1 MFGLVEWR
9 IGSTH
14 DSNARGLHVGLDS
27 NPDPIGIFG
36 NSHLSSFRQQHKR
49 QTRSVSTSG
58 CLVEINNII
67 RISTFETLVRT
78 L

>member
-14 DSNARGLHVGLDS
+14 DFNARGLHVGLDS

-49 QTRSVSTSG
+49 QTRSLSCDV
-58 CLVEINNII
+58 LLKEII
-67 RISTFETLVRT
+67 L
-78 L
+78 